1 MTLDDIRFNI
11 WWILIPLFFIGYIS
25 AYLKNKIQYV
35 SLGFAFVAAIMF
47 IVISVVYGKLQKGK
61 TETDDEFNKRKI
73 KQVEDINPYYY
84 AIIFLLVLSVII
96 FYMFQK

>member
-1 MTLDDIRFNI
+1 MTLDDIRFSI
-11 WWILIPLFFIGYIS
+11 WWVLLPLFFIGYIS

-61 TETDDEFNKRKI
+61 IETDDEFNKRKI
-73 KQVEDINPYYY
+73 KQVEGINPFYYV
-84 AIIFLLVLSVII
+84 IISLLFLSVVI
-96 FYMFQK
+96 FYIFSK